1 MDFNLT
7 EVQQDFMNLAR
18 DFGEKRL
25 APTIMERDHQG
36 IYDDALIAELLSL
49 GITAL
54 TLKKS
59 TAVPAMTAATF

>member
-25 APTIMERDHQG
+25 APTIMERDHQ
-36 IYDDALIAELLSL
+36 AFMMMHLSL
-49 GITAL
+49 NCSAWASRRL
-54 TLKKS
+54 L
-59 TAVPAMTAATF
+59 

>member
-36 IYDDALIAELLSL
+36 IYDDALIRRR
-49 GITAL
+49 
-54 TLKKS
+54 
-59 TAVPAMTAATF
+59 